1 MRRMNTMKKLITM
14 IAVSALCAAMMTGCA
29 YWSASEPQP
38 APGIYTEEKVPE
50 LVLAPV
56 GDAVPF
62 ESMSIQPSN
71 YGWNWPKGNGEYGG
85 VEACG
90 FGPTDPAILTY
101 LAPIDISEPVT
112 VKLIWP
118 SFPAQSV
125 NIVSW
130 DINVLELPSDADQSQ
145 QDGYLREVTLTEGE
159 EFERTL
165 LLEPDRV
172 YDIYVNWQEVNG
184 SSFGNAHYYVVTK
197 AAGNEKESESN
208 ISGGWQ
214 VSESPEI
221 TSELRAVF
229 DKALD
234 GFVGVGYEPI
244 AYLGSQIVAGTNH
257 AFFCKAQVVYPNAQP
272 YFAIVFIYEDLEGN
286 AGIKDIA
293 SMTAYGELDENA
305 GSAEQL
311 AGGWSVAEAQEDGM
325 AAFEKASE
333 YLTGASYA
341 PIRVLSS
348 QVVAGMNYCI
358 LCQAQVVVP
367 GAEPY
372 YTLAFVYED
381 LEGNA
386 EFTQFKNLDITMIT
400 VLAAATK

>member
-1 MRRMNTMKKLITM
+1 MKKLIAM
-14 IAVSALCAAMMTGCA
+14 IAVFALCVTTLTACSFRPAG
-29 YWSASEPQP
+29 EPQA
-38 APGIYTEEKVPE
+38 APGTYTLEQVPA
-50 LVLAPV
+50 LTIAPLTENAAV
-56 GDAVPF
+56 GS
-62 ESMSIQPSN
+62 ESFLPSN
-71 YGWNWPKGNGEYGG
+71 YSWSWPKGNGENEA

-90 FGPTDPAILTY
+90 FGPTDPAILNY
-101 LAPIDISEPVT
+101 LDPIYLDEPVT
-112 VKLIWP
+112 VKLIWA

-125 NIVSW
+125 NVVSW
-130 DINVLELPSDADQSQ
+130 DVDVLDLPSDADQAQ
-145 QDGYLREVTLTEGE
+145 QDSYLREVTLTEAE

-172 YDIYVNWQEVNG
+172 YDIYANWQEVNG

-197 AAGNEKESESN
+197 AAGIVKETTPN
-208 ISGGWQ
+208 IIGGWQ
-214 VSESPEI
+214 ASESPEI
-221 TSELRAVF
+221 TSKLRSVF

-286 AGIKDIA
+286 AEIQDIA

-311 AGGWSVAEAQEDGM
+311 PGGWSVTDVQDDGLV
-325 AAFEKASE
+325 AYEKATE
-333 YLTGASYA
+333 ELVGVSYT

-348 QVVAGMNYCI
+348 QVVAGMNYCV
-358 LCQAQVVVP
+358 LCKAQVVAP
-367 GAEPY
+367 NAEPY
-372 YTLAFVYED
+372 YTLAFIYED
-381 LEGNA
+381 LDGNA
-386 EFTQFKNLDITMIT
+386 ELTQFKDLDMNMI
-400 VLAAATK
+400 LALGAGAK

>member
-1 MRRMNTMKKLITM
+1 MKKLIAM
-14 IAVSALCAAMMTGCA
+14 IAVFALCVTTLTACSFRPAG
-29 YWSASEPQP
+29 EPQADPGTYTLEQVP
-38 APGIYTEEKVPE
+38 ALTIAPLTEN
-50 LVLAPV
+50 AAV
-56 GDAVPF
+56 GS
-62 ESMSIQPSN
+62 ESFLPSN
-71 YGWNWPKGNGEYGG
+71 YSWSWPKGNGENEA

-90 FGPTDPAILTY
+90 FGPTDPAILNY
-101 LAPIDISEPVT
+101 LDPIYLDEPVT
-112 VKLIWP
+112 VKLIWA

-125 NIVSW
+125 NVVSW
-130 DINVLELPSDADQSQ
+130 DVDVLDLPSDADQAQ
-145 QDGYLREVTLTEGE
+145 QDSYLREVTLTEAE

-172 YDIYVNWQEVNG
+172 YDIYANWQEVNG

-197 AAGNEKESESN
+197 AAGIVKETTPN
-208 ISGGWQ
+208 IIGGWQ
-214 VSESPEI
+214 ASESPEI
-221 TSELRAVF
+221 TSELRSVF

-286 AGIKDIA
+286 AEIQNIA

-311 AGGWSVAEAQEDGM
+311 PGGWSVTDVQDDGLV
-325 AAFEKASE
+325 AYEKATE
-333 YLTGASYA
+333 ELVGVSYT

-348 QVVAGMNYCI
+348 QVVAGMNYCV
-358 LCQAQVVVP
+358 LCKAQVVAP
-367 GAEPY
+367 NAEPY
-372 YTLAFVYED
+372 YTLAFIYED
-381 LEGNA
+381 LDGNA
-386 EFTQFKNLDITMIT
+386 ELTQFKDLDMNMI
-400 VLAAATK
+400 LALGAGAK

>member
-1 MRRMNTMKKLITM
+1 MKKLIAM
-14 IAVSALCAAMMTGCA
+14 IAVFALCVTTLTACSFRPAG
-29 YWSASEPQP
+29 EPQA
-38 APGIYTEEKVPE
+38 APGTYTLEQVPA
-50 LVLAPV
+50 LTIAPLTENAAV
-56 GDAVPF
+56 GS
-62 ESMSIQPSN
+62 ESFLPSN
-71 YGWNWPKGNGEYGG
+71 YSWSWPKGNGENEA

-90 FGPTDPAILTY
+90 FGPTDPAILNY
-101 LAPIDISEPVT
+101 LDPIYLDEPVT
-112 VKLIWP
+112 VKLIWA

-125 NIVSW
+125 NVVSW
-130 DINVLELPSDADQSQ
+130 DVDVLDLPSDADQAQ
-145 QDGYLREVTLTEGE
+145 QDSYLREVTLTEAE

-172 YDIYVNWQEVNG
+172 YDIYANWQEVNG

-197 AAGNEKESESN
+197 AAGIVKETTPN
-208 ISGGWQ
+208 IIGGWQ
-214 VSESPEI
+214 ASESPEI
-221 TSELRAVF
+221 TSELRSVF

-286 AGIKDIA
+286 AEIQDIA

-311 AGGWSVAEAQEDGM
+311 PGGWSVTDVQDDGLV
-325 AAFEKASE
+325 AYEKATE
-333 YLTGASYA
+333 ELVGVSYT

-348 QVVAGMNYCI
+348 QVVAGMNYCV
-358 LCQAQVVVP
+358 LCKAQVVAP
-367 GAEPY
+367 NAEPY
-372 YTLAFVYED
+372 YTLAFIYED
-381 LEGNA
+381 LDGNA
-386 EFTQFKNLDITMIT
+386 ELTQFKDLDMNMI
-400 VLAAATK
+400 LALGAGAK

>member
-1 MRRMNTMKKLITM
+1 MKKLIAM
-14 IAVSALCAAMMTGCA
+14 IAVFALCVTTLTACSFRPAG
-29 YWSASEPQP
+29 EPQA
-38 APGIYTEEKVPE
+38 APGTYTLEQVPA
-50 LVLAPV
+50 LTIAPLTENAAV
-56 GDAVPF
+56 GS
-62 ESMSIQPSN
+62 ESFLPSN
-71 YGWNWPKGNGEYGG
+71 YSWSWPKGNGENEA

-90 FGPTDPAILTY
+90 FGPTDPAILNY
-101 LAPIDISEPVT
+101 LDPIYLDEPVT
-112 VKLIWP
+112 VKLIWA

-125 NIVSW
+125 NVVSW
-130 DINVLELPSDADQSQ
+130 DVDVLDLPSDADQAQ
-145 QDGYLREVTLTEGE
+145 QDSYLREVTLTEAE

-172 YDIYVNWQEVNG
+172 YDIYANWLEVNG

-197 AAGNEKESESN
+197 AAGIVKETTPN
-208 ISGGWQ
+208 IIGGWQ
-214 VSESPEI
+214 ASESPEI
-221 TSELRAVF
+221 TSELRSVF

-286 AGIKDIA
+286 AEIQDIA

-311 AGGWSVAEAQEDGM
+311 PGGWSVTDVQDDGLV
-325 AAFEKASE
+325 AYEKATE
-333 YLTGASYA
+333 ELVGVSYT

-348 QVVAGMNYCI
+348 QVVAGMNYCV
-358 LCQAQVVVP
+358 LCKAQVVAP
-367 GAEPY
+367 NAEPY
-372 YTLAFVYED
+372 YTLAFIYED
-381 LEGNA
+381 LDGNA
-386 EFTQFKNLDITMIT
+386 ELTQFKDLDMNMI
-400 VLAAATK
+400 LALGAGAK

>member
-1 MRRMNTMKKLITM
+1 MKKLIAM
-14 IAVSALCAAMMTGCA
+14 IAVFAFCTAMMTGCA
-29 YWSASEPQP
+29 YRPASEPRP
-38 APGIYTEEKVPE
+38 ALGIYTEDKVPE
-50 LVLAPV
+50 LILAST

-71 YGWNWPKGNGEYGG
+71 YGWNWPKENGEYGG

-101 LAPIDISEPVT
+101 LEPIGISEPVT

-130 DINVLELPSDADQSQ
+130 DIDVLELPAAANQSQ
-145 QDGYLREVTLTEGE
+145 QDEYLRDITLTEAE
-159 EFERTL
+159 DFERTL
-165 LLEPDRV
+165 LMEPDRV
-172 YDIYVNWQEVNG
+172 YDIYANWQEVNG
-184 SSFGNAHYYVVTK
+184 SSFGNAHYYVVTN
-197 AAGNEKESESN
+197 AEGNGKESESN
-208 ISGGWQ
+208 IAGGWQ
-214 VSESPEI
+214 ASESPEI
-221 TSELRAVF
+221 TSKLRAVF

-234 GFVGVGYEPI
+234 GLVGVGYEPI

-257 AFFCKAQVVYPNAQP
+257 AFFCKAQVVYPNSLP
-272 YFAIVFIYEDLEGN
+272 YFAIVYIYENLDGKAE
-286 AGIKDIA
+286 ITDIA
-293 SMTAYGELDENA
+293 SMTVLGELDKNA
-305 GSAEQL
+305 STAAQL
-311 AGGWSVAEAQEDGM
+311 PGDWSFAEAQEDGM

-333 YLTGASYA
+333 YLAGASYT

-348 QVVAGMNYCI
+348 QVVAGMNYCV

-367 GAEPY
+367 GAKPY

-381 LEGNA
+381 LDRNA
-386 EFTQFKNLDITMIT
+386 EFAQFKDLDLIQIK
-400 VLAAATK
+400 VFAADAS

>member
-1 MRRMNTMKKLITM
+1 MKKLIVM
-14 IAVSALCAAMMTGCA
+14 IALFALCASMMTGCA
-29 YWSASEPQP
+29 YRQMSEPQP
-38 APGIYTEEKVPE
+38 APGVYTEDKVPE
-50 LVLAPV
+50 LILAPT
-56 GDAVPF
+56 GDAAPF
-62 ESMSIQPSN
+62 ESISIQPSN
-71 YGWNWPKGNGEYGG
+71 YGWNWPKGTGEYGG

-101 LAPIDISEPVT
+101 LEPIGISEPVT

-130 DINVLELPSDADQSQ
+130 DIDVLELSADADQSQ
-145 QDGYLREVTLTEGE
+145 QDEYLRDVTLTEAE
-159 EFERTL
+159 DFERTML
-165 LLEPDRV
+165 MEPDRV
-172 YDIYVNWQEVNG
+172 YDIYANWQEVNG

-197 AAGNEKESESN
+197 AAGNAKESESN
-208 ISGGWQ
+208 IAGGWQ
-214 VSESPEI
+214 ASESPEI

-244 AYLGSQIVAGTNH
+244 AYLGRQIVAGTNH
-257 AFFCKAQVVYPNAQP
+257 AFFCRAQVIYPNSLP
-272 YFAIVFIYEDLEGN
+272 YFAIVFIYEDLDGKAE
-286 AGIKDIA
+286 ITDIA
-293 SMTAYGELDENA
+293 SMTVYGDLDENA
-305 GSAEQL
+305 STAVQL
-311 AGGWSVAEAQEDGM
+311 PGGWSFAEPQEDGM

-333 YLTGASYA
+333 YLTGTSYT

-358 LCQAQVVVP
+358 LCQAQVMVP
-367 GAEPY
+367 EAKPY

-381 LEGNA
+381 LDGNA
-386 EFTQFKNLDITMIT
+386 EFTQFKDLDLAQIK
-400 VLAAATK
+400 VLSEDAS

>member
-1 MRRMNTMKKLITM
+1 MKKLIAM
-14 IAVSALCAAMMTGCA
+14 IAVFALCVTTLTACSFRPAG
-29 YWSASEPQP
+29 EPQA
-38 APGIYTEEKVPE
+38 APGTYTLEQVPA
-50 LVLAPV
+50 LTIAPLTENAAV
-56 GDAVPF
+56 GS
-62 ESMSIQPSN
+62 ESFLPSN
-71 YGWNWPKGNGEYGG
+71 YSWSWPKGNGENEA

-90 FGPTDPAILTY
+90 FGPTDPAILNY
-101 LAPIDISEPVT
+101 LDPIYLDEPVT
-112 VKLIWP
+112 VKLIWA

-125 NIVSW
+125 NVVSW
-130 DINVLELPSDADQSQ
+130 DVGVLDLPSDADQAQ
-145 QDGYLREVTLTEGE
+145 QDSYLREVTLTEAE

-172 YDIYVNWQEVNG
+172 YDIYANWQEVNG

-197 AAGNEKESESN
+197 AAGIVKETTPN
-208 ISGGWQ
+208 IIGGWQ
-214 VSESPEI
+214 ASESPEI
-221 TSELRAVF
+221 TSELRSVF

-286 AGIKDIA
+286 AEIQDIA

-311 AGGWSVAEAQEDGM
+311 PGGWSVTDVQDDGLV
-325 AAFEKASE
+325 AYEKATE
-333 YLTGASYA
+333 ELVGVSYT

-348 QVVAGMNYCI
+348 QVVAGMNYCV
-358 LCQAQVVVP
+358 LCKAQVVAP
-367 GAEPY
+367 NAEPY
-372 YTLAFVYED
+372 YTLAFIYED
-381 LEGNA
+381 LDGNA
-386 EFTQFKNLDITMIT
+386 ELTQFKDLDMNMI
-400 VLAAATK
+400 LALGADAK